1 MIMHSRDL
9 FPILCMLVY
18 NFYGNMLGKYS
29 GCIVVEL
36 QNSKSRSLVTFS
48 LLFQFIFQ
56 FIYSVYFSFSLFI
69 QTILQSQS
77 GPPGITQALTI

>member
-18 NFYGNMLGKYS
+18 NFYGNMLGKCS

-36 QNSKSRSLVTFS
+36 QNSKSRYLVTFS
-48 LLFQFIFQ
+48 LIF
-56 FIYSVYFSFSLFI
+56 
-69 QTILQSQS
+69 TILQSQS